1 MPTRYCIQPTA
12 CLGGEF
18 KLCARVGFTSSAKD
32 GMSKLSW
39 VLFFACS
46 DNNWVPT
53 GCLGTCAVCK
63 LVLEHQRSRAIVL
76 KSSSSIKP
84 PMKLS
89 FQDFIPVDTPFDIA
103 NS

>member
-12 CLGGEF
+12 WLGGEF
-18 KLCARVGFTSSAKD
+18 KLCARVGFTSSAED
-32 GMSKLSW
+32 GMSKPSW

-53 GCLGTCAVCK
+53 VCLGTCAVRK
-63 LVLEHQRSRAIVL
+63 LVPEPQLSRVIVL

-84 PMKLS
+84 PVFLGEGFS
-89 FQDFIPVDTPFDIA
+89 PGFHTR
-103 NS
+103 